1 MKCGLGMWLA
11 SGSGTWRA
19 LRHSQE
25 EGEDALAAGKVE
37 RGIGFPSKV
46 EGYEQVLWDRLFY

>member
-1 MKCGLGMWLA
+1 MWLA
-11 SGSGTWRA
+11 SGSGMWRA

-46 EGYEQVLWDRLFY
+46 KGYEQVLWDRLFY